1 MLGLTGA
8 CLAIEPYVSLPERLA
23 FELIYRRLRTGCMGL
38 ELFLAPHSQLIP
50 CLPFRSLFL
59 CALKKGLALT
69 MGSRSRR
76 RRRTSSGPVGLHAN
90 RRITQLASYLRSARF
105 HRPHISWTDLCLVP
119 LTPAHST
126 TLRYSHGH
134 SIDSPPASINDAKCG
149 GALHLGEPRSPVR
162 YLLPTRIH
170 GERSAASPRQ
180 WMFSATM

>member
-1 MLGLTGA
+1 MSPCRRDSHLSSYTVVCGWGVWHSSYSWRRILSSSR
-8 CLAIEPYVSLPERLA
+8 VSL
-23 FELIYRRLRTGCMGL
+23 
-38 ELFLAPHSQLIP
+38 SV
-50 CLPFRSLFL
+50 SLFL
-59 CALKKGLALT
+59 RALKKGLALT